1 MNTYQKTLSLLT
13 PGEKRRGALVL
24 VLVVVM
30 ALLETAG
37 VASVL
42 PFLAVLGNPEVVETN
57 PVLARLYAI
66 LGFQDVQTFLLVL
79 GIAAFSLVLFAAGFR
94 VLTTYAMNRFIQM
107 RRHTL
112 GERLLE
118 TYLRQPYAFFL
129 NRHSGDLAKNILSEV
144 DQIIGLVLHPAFH
157 VIAASV
163 VALALIV
170 LLVIIDPW
178 LALGVGVVIGGMYV
192 AVYLVVQGLLGRIG
206 EDRTAANTERFTA
219 AGEALGGIKD
229 IKLLG
234 HELAYL
240 SRFRSPSIR
249 FAQHLA
255 SSATLAE
262 VPKFVIEAVAVGGI
276 LGLAL
281 VLMVTTEG
289 IGTVL
294 PILGLYA
301 FAGYKLIPAAQRIYE
316 GFARLRFGASAV
328 DGVYDDLRHRTTLA
342 EIHQTGIPPWEPTR
356 EIRLDALTYSYPN
369 AVKPALTD
377 IKLTIPVGTAVGL
390 VGGTGA
396 GKTTL
401 VDLILGLLRPTEGS
415 IRIDGEPVTDMN
427 LRAWQNTLGYVP
439 QDIFL
444 TDTSIAENIAL
455 GVPAAQIDR
464 AAVERCARMAQ
475 VHDFIMAELA
485 EQYDTLVGERGVRL
499 SGGQRQ
505 RIGIARALYHNPSVL
520 VFDEATSA
528 LDSITERAVM
538 EAVNAVRQ
546 HKTIILIAHRLSTV
560 QGCDRIF
567 MLEQG
572 RLAGQGTFDDLV
584 SQNERFRAMAMPSP
598 ESVE

>member
-13 PGEKRRGALVL
+13 PPEKRRGALVL
-24 VLVVVM
+24 VLVVFM

-42 PFLAVLGNPEVVETN
+42 PFLAVLGNPQVVETN
-57 PVLARLYAI
+57 PVLAWLYTT
-66 LGFQDVQTFLLVL
+66 LGFETVQNFLLAL
-79 GIAAFSLVLFAAGFR
+79 GIAAFAMVLFAAGFR
-94 VLTTYAMNRFIQM
+94 VLTTYAMNRYISM
-107 RRHTL
+107 RRHSL

-118 TYLRQPYAFFL
+118 TYLRQPYTFFL

-144 DQIIGLVLHPAFH
+144 DQVIGLVLGPAFH
-157 VIAASV
+157 VIASSV
-163 VALALIV
+163 VALALIL
-170 LLVIIDPW
+170 LLVMLDPW
-178 LALGVGVVIGGMYV
+178 LALAVGAAIGGMY
-192 AVYLVVQGLLGRIG
+192 ALVYVVVQGLLGRMG

-234 HELAYL
+234 RESAYL
-240 SRFRSPSIR
+240 SRFRPPSVR
-249 FAQHLA
+249 FARHA
-255 SSATLAE
+255 ATSGTLAE
-262 VPKFVIEAVAVGGI
+262 VPKFLIEAVGVGGI

-328 DGVYDDLRHRTTLA
+328 EGVYEDLRQRSELA
-342 EIHQTGIPPWEPTR
+342 EIHNAGIPPWIPTQD
-356 EIRLDALTYSYPN
+356 ITLDGLSYHYPN
-369 AVKPALTD
+369 AAKPALQD
-377 IKLTIPVGTAVGL
+377 ISLTIPVGSVVGL

-401 VDLILGLLRPTEGS
+401 VDLILGLLRPTEGCL
-415 IRIDGEPVTDMN
+415 RIDGEEVTAAN

-444 TDTSIAENIAL
+444 TDSSIAENIAL
-455 GVPAAQIDR
+455 GVPPAQMDR
-464 AAVERCARMAQ
+464 AAVERCALMAQ
-475 VHDFIMAELA
+475 IHDFIVSELP

-505 RIGIARALYHNPSVL
+505 RIGIARALYHEPSVL

-538 EAVNAVRQ
+538 DAVNSVRR

-560 QGCDRIF
+560 RNCDRIF
-567 MLEQG
+567 MLENG
-572 RLAGQGTFDDLV
+572 RIHRSGSYDELLELDP
-584 SQNERFRAMAMPSP
+584 RFRVMAGR
-598 ESVE
+598 